1 MHSRLTL
8 CAFLPALQALQPA
21 RAPPARPMSTRAR
34 ATVMANSL
42 TTISANN
49 LKMTDNIKACG
60 APRPLDT
67 ARRPKPP
74 PGAEAPP
81 AVEGVVSPTADVVID
96 AEVL

>member
-1 MHSRLTL
+1 
-8 CAFLPALQALQPA
+8 
-21 RAPPARPMSTRAR
+21 
-34 ATVMANSL
+34 MANSL

-74 PGAEAPP
+74 PGGREGGREARRGRGTN
-81 AVEGVVSPTADVVID
+81 ATARRYVEEKIGGVVEKYAGVSRDATPT
-96 AEVL
+96 